1 MITPRHAASLVH
13 TLLDDRPF
21 PITRDYESVQ
31 VDLEAVADGVVIHP
45 RRQAA
50 VAHQCFAIQAML
62 VRHTAEFGRVFREC
76 RPRPPQIKTT
86 QVRDWIQSR

>member
-1 MITPRHAASLVH
+1 
-13 TLLDDRPF
+13 
-21 PITRDYESVQ
+21 
-31 VDLEAVADGVVIHP
+31 
-45 RRQAA
+45 
-50 VAHQCFAIQAML
+50 ML